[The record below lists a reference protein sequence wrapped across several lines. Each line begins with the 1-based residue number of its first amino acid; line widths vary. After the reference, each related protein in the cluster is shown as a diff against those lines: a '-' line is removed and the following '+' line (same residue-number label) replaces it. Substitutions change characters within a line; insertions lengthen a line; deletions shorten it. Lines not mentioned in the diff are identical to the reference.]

1 MSILKVDTLQ
11 PATSSFVDIA
21 GHVIGYGHVEHTTQL
36 NVTSTSYIDS
46 GISLSYTAKKAN
58 SKLLI
63 SWCVPC
69 EHYDGGS
76 NSELIGELLLYKDGS
91 SVGSAYNSFITHEN
105 IKRSG
110 GPVTAQFL
118 LDAGD
123 TNAHTWKLYS
133 KTTADT
139 FTIFR
144 YNVKGSLTIMEITQ

>member
-21 GHVIGYGHVEHTTQL
+21 GHIIGYGHAEHTTQL
-36 NVTSTSYIDS
+36 VVTSTSFVDS

-63 SWCVPC
+63 NWCVPC

-76 NSELIGELLLYKDGS
+76 NSELIGQLQLFKDGS
-91 SVGSAYNSFITHEN
+91 TVGSDYDSLLTQEN

-110 GPVTAQFL
+110 GSVTAQCL

-123 TNAHTWKLYS
+123 TSAHTWKLYA
-133 KTTADT
+133 KTTADN

-144 YNVKGSLTIMEITQ
+144 YGVRGNLTILEIAQ